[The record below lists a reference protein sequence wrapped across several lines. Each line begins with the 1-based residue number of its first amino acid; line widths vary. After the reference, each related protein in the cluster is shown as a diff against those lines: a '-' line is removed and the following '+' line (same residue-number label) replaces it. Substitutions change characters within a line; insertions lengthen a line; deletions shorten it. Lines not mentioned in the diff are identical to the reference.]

1 MLTCALLKVDD
12 KFIPW
17 GVKSIESIPAK
28 VYSAS
33 RFFRARRV
41 DNPLYFFFF
50 AFPRPHHL
58 IQGSEAAP
66 GP

>member
-1 MLTCALLKVDD
+1 MYICKTV
-12 KFIPW
+12 
-17 GVKSIESIPAK
+17 V
-28 VYSAS
+28 
-33 RFFRARRV
+33 
-41 DNPLYFFFF
+41 LYTHFTPKGPYIKNDRNLGEEEGGGLIAVIFF